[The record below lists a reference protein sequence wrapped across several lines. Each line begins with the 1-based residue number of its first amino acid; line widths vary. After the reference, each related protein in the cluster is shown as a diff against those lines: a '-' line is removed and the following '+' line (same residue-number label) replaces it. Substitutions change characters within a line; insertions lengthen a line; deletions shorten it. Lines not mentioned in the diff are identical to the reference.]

1 MKFINF
7 IFKIFRKKVKVSFKR
22 PNNNNL
28 IVFDGMSY
36 QDLTFVL
43 EDFEYFVIENRKDRI
58 KEINLSFHLLVYS
71 ILYFYKIIIKNKL
84 NLNSL
89 YCYSLIRIINPKVI
103 ITSIDN
109 SIQFFQISKLLERY
123 YFIMAIQNA
132 NRLDFYREDYK
143 LKKNLS
149 NLDFN
154 SKVYIPNYFCF
165 GEEEIRLSSSNKI
178 HLLTGKE
185 TMSGFSVLPF
195 SE

>member
-165 GEEEIRLSSSNKI
+165 GEE
-178 HLLTGKE
+178 
-185 TMSGFSVLPF
+185 
-195 SE
+195 

>member
-109 SIQFFQISKLLERY
+109 SIQFFQIS
-123 YFIMAIQNA
+123 
-132 NRLDFYREDYK
+132 
-143 LKKNLS
+143 
-149 NLDFN
+149 
-154 SKVYIPNYFCF
+154 
-165 GEEEIRLSSSNKI
+165 
-178 HLLTGKE
+178 
-185 TMSGFSVLPF
+185 
-195 SE
+195 